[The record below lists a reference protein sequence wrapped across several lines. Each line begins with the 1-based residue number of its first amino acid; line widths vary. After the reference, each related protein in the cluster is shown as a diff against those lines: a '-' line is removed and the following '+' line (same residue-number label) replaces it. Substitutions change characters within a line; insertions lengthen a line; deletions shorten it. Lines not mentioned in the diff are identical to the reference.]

1 LVVLLF
7 QQLTAARLQHLL
19 KEPRDGLTPPK
30 VIFYKTRFE
39 AALNRL
45 LGCACIFSV
54 GLCNLNYRMT
64 APEKITASGEA
75 PGFKADYQS
84 VLPFFIPPNNPKK
97 IDNLPIPD

>member
-1 LVVLLF
+1 
-7 QQLTAARLQHLL
+7 
-19 KEPRDGLTPPK
+19 
-30 VIFYKTRFE
+30 
-39 AALNRL
+39 
-45 LGCACIFSV
+45 
-54 GLCNLNYRMT
+54 MT